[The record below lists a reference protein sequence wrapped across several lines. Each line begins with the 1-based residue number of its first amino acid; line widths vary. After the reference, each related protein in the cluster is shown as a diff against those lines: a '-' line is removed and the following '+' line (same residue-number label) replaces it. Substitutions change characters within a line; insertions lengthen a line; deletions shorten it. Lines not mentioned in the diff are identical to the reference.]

1 MPDPAARLRLIPGG
15 DAPHRRRRNP
25 GPAVLLVLGYAI
37 LFGGGLWV
45 IRARTPNIRRPRAA
59 ETAAAPHTEPQ
70 SERHSRVELLAGGW
84 IPASLRSRYFAR
96 LAAECCTCGCNLSV
110 RDCLEGD
117 ASCSRSP
124 ELAEAIGR
132 SLSR

>member
-15 DAPHRRRRNP
+15 DARERRRRSP
-25 GPAVLLVLGYAI
+25 GPAVLLVIGYAV
-37 LFGGGLWV
+37 LFGGGLWI
-45 IRARTPNIRRPRAA
+45 IRARTQNGRRPRAP
-59 ETAAAPHTEPQ
+59 ETAQAPRA
-70 SERHSRVELLAGGW
+70 ERHARAQLLAGDW

-96 LAAECCTCGCNLSV
+96 LAAECCECGCNLSV
-110 RDCLEGD
+110 HDCLEGD

-132 SLSR
+132 SLTR

>member
-15 DAPHRRRRNP
+15 DALDRRRRNP
-25 GPAVLLVLGYAI
+25 GPAVLLVLGYAV

-45 IRARTPNIRRPRAA
+45 IRARTQNGRRPRPA
-59 ETAAAPHTEPQ
+59 ETAAPQ
-70 SERHSRVELLAGGW
+70 AERHSRAQLLAGDW

-96 LAAECCTCGCNLSV
+96 LAAECCTCGCELSV
-110 RDCLEGD
+110 HDCLEGD